1 MSAANEIGRF
11 FKQVGVTLGVAVLVL
26 SYPVYVKWGTET
38 LITAAIGCAIST
50 VNVLIGGA
58 SAMWAFDKPQPVFL
72 KTVLGGMA
80 MRMLGICVIFVAL
93 VRLTDYSILALGTSL
108 FMFYLIFQALEIRF
122 LTRRVSGTQSQGE

>member
-58 SAMWAFDKPQPVFL
+58 PTGLSEDRPGRDGPADVGDLRDFCGPRPTDRLLNFGIRDVVVY
-72 KTVLGGMA
+72 VLPDLPGTGDPISDTP
-80 MRMLGICVIFVAL
+80 GI
-93 VRLTDYSILALGTSL
+93 RYSIAGGVTYG
-108 FMFYLIFQALEIRF
+108 F
-122 LTRRVSGTQSQGE
+122 RR